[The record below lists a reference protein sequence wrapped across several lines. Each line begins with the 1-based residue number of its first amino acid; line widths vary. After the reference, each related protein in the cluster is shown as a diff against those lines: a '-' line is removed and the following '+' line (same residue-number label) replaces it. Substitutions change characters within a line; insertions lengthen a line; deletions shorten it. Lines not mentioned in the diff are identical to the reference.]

1 LINDNKVS
9 KLNIGSKYE
18 DGIKLKN
25 NHKNQ
30 IKLWLEQDP
39 NLSIISV
46 KDKLEYR
53 FGVKVSKSTTHRT
66 MKSCGFSYITPR
78 QTHYKQDKEKMD
90 NANP

>member
-1 LINDNKVS
+1 VS

-53 FGVKVSKSTTHRT
+53 FGVKVSKSTTHRA
-66 MKSCGFSYITPR
+66 MKSCGFSYTTPR
-78 QTHYKQDKEKMD
+78 
-90 NANP
+90 